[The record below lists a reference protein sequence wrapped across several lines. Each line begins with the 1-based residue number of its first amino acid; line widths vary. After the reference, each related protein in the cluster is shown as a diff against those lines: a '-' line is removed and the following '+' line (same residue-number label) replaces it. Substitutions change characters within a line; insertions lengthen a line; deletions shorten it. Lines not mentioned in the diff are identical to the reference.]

1 MLKIDLYHPERQK
14 LHAHF
19 ANLVKL
25 AKADGIIDDSERQ
38 YLYKLGKRI
47 NMTQEEVDA
56 FINKPLSDAFIPPFE
71 LEDKFEQ
78 LHDMIAVIMADG
90 TIDESERKLC
100 RAFIIGLGFED
111 SKTEKIIDVISKLIS
126 EKVDH
131 DEAFE
136 RFRKEVFRR
145 G

>member
-19 ANLVKL
+19 ANLVRL
-25 AKADGIIDDSERQ
+25 AKADGIIEDTEHQ

-47 NMTQEEVDA
+47 NMTPEEVDA
-56 FINKPLSDAFIPPFE
+56 FIGKPLTDAFIPPVE

-90 TIDESERKLC
+90 TIDADERRLC
-100 RAFIIGLGFED
+100 RSFIIGLGFED
-111 SKTEKIIDVISKLIS
+111 SKSEKIIDTISKLITDQ
-126 EKVDH
+126 VDH
-131 DEAFE
+131 DTAFE
-136 RFRKEVFRR
+136 KFRKEVFRR

>member
-19 ANLVKL
+19 ANLVRL
-25 AKADGIIDDSERQ
+25 SKADGIIDDSERQ
-38 YLYKLGKRI
+38 ILYKLGKRI
-47 NMTQEEVDA
+47 NMTPEEVDA
-56 FINKPLSDAFIPPFE
+56 FVNKPLTEAFIPPHE

-78 LHDMIAVIMADG
+78 LHDMIAVILADG
-90 TIDESERKLC
+90 NIDPEEKRLC

-111 SKTEKIIDVISKLIS
+111 SKTDKIIDVISRLIA
-126 EKVDH
+126 EKADH

-145 G
+145 